1 MSIVRF
7 PQTVDDNGGDYIKFE
22 FYNYTPA
29 YQSGTTYGT
38 TNTNALAEYN
48 NSAISTTPRQDTSLP
63 TIYLPMP
70 NDIGSKYSGKWAGA
84 DLTTLMSGLLSGL
97 KKIGDITN
105 NVTNLNNDATTAQG
119 SELGSIVS
127 GGVREQFYRLAA
139 TELNKYPGIGSNLT
153 ANDLLALGTGS
164 IINPN
169 TELLYGGSQLR
180 NHGYTF
186 KLIPQESADSTAI
199 KNIVTAFR
207 TAVLP
212 RRQSAD
218 GQFGA
223 NARNFIGIPS
233 VCQVKFLNSTNADI
247 SHLPSY
253 KLSAITS
260 VDVNYITDNQYMTYN
275 DGAPLGVA
283 LTVTFTELKLLF
295 REDVEGTTYR

>member
-29 YQSGTTYGT
+29 YQSGTTYGL

-48 NSAISTTPRQDTSLP
+48 NSASTSTKKDTSLP
-63 TIYLPMP
+63 AIYLPMP
-70 NDIGSKYSGKWAGA
+70 NDIGSKYSGKWAGT
-84 DLTTLMSGLLSGL
+84 DLTTLMSGMLTQL
-97 KKIGDITN
+97 KNIGELGTKITGMNEDKSAN
-105 NVTNLNNDATTAQG
+105 NVN
-119 SELGSIVS
+119 ELTPNIAGN
-127 GGVREQFYRLAA
+127 VREQFYRLAA

-212 RRQSAD
+212 RRQSAES
-218 GQFGA
+218 QFGA
-223 NARNFIGIPS
+223 SARNFIGIPS
-233 VCQVKFLNSTNADI
+233 VCQVSFVSSTNSNT

-295 REDVEGTTYR
+295 REDVEGNTYR